1 MPHPC
6 TTEAGIKLRGADKV
20 ASVPIP
26 VARQLR
32 KPEWIRAAF
41 RGSRSVRELTDAL
54 RANRLHTV
62 CEEANCPNL
71 GECFARGTATFM
83 IMGAICTR
91 RCPSCDV
98 GHGRPRP
105 LDPAEPKKLADTVR
119 QMQMGYV
126 VITSVN
132 RDDLRDG
139 GARHF
144 AECIREVRAANPGIV
159 VEVLTPDFRG
169 RVEPALELLAT
180 EPPDVFNHN
189 IETVPSRYRELRPGA
204 DYRHSLDLL
213 ARFKARHPGVATK
226 SGLMLGVG
234 ETREEI
240 ERIQNEESGIFE
252 KGGTA
257 AAAQTGEEYRQEL
270 RKALQTNV
278 GQEIVALP
286 WKAGSGMANGSRPGY
301 FFCAR
306 VGERVFL
313 RFVPEGAAQPKDV
326 VEEMGT
332 CLRLIECTEETE
344 RVDSDTSLERAY
356 AAWNLAQESILL
368 HWNFFTD
375 SKNLQPKIRPLNL
388 RVDEFLMEFP
398 HSDVDQARLDRVSNI
413 LTSPWPRREENKLR
427 EVYKSEHASNQ
438 EKALALIAAVE
449 ETGIE
454 PFEQPERFP
463 RIEEDEVRLVCWME
477 IQAVASGE

>member
-1 MPHPC
+1 MEIQVSLKAMPEK
-6 TTEAGIKLRGADKV
+6 TMT
-20 ASVPIP
+20 
-26 VARQLR
+26 
-32 KPEWIRAAF
+32 IRAPQTDLSQ
-41 RGSRSVRELTDAL
+41 GSQRTAQVAGKPTAGAAAGARPAAAAGDTVTLTATAAELLKLEDRVRRKLALAAASIGVADTPIEGSAL
-54 RANRLHTV
+54 RDQS
-62 CEEANCPNL
+62 
-71 GECFARGTATFM
+71 FA
-83 IMGAICTR
+83 
-91 RCPSCDV
+91 
-98 GHGRPRP
+98 
-105 LDPAEPKKLADTVR
+105 
-119 QMQMGYV
+119 
-126 VITSVN
+126 
-132 RDDLRDG
+132 
-139 GARHF
+139 
-144 AECIREVRAANPGIV
+144 
-159 VEVLTPDFRG
+159 
-169 RVEPALELLAT
+169 
-180 EPPDVFNHN
+180 
-189 IETVPSRYRELRPGA
+189 
-204 DYRHSLDLL
+204 
-213 ARFKARHPGVATK
+213 
-226 SGLMLGVG
+226 